1 MLEIVK
7 EEAKT
12 KEEALENILKDEEN
26 KCKVLGT
33 NK

>member
-1 MLEIVK
+1 MIPIFNQSGKLCGY
-7 EEAKT
+7 T
-12 KEEALENILKDEEN
+12 GRCYLKDEEN